1 MSGMVT
7 LSAILLVVCLG
18 FSAFFSSSE
27 TAYIY
32 LQRMRVRH
40 LVSSKVRGAQR
51 VARLVEYPEKL
62 LATVLVGNNL
72 VNTTAATLG
81 TLIAVSYLSEGWAA
95 LAATV
100 GVTLLLLIFG
110 EVTPKTV
117 ATRHTERLALLYA
130 RPFELISR
138 ILSPVVTAVGWI
150 ASPLA
155 HLFGGPSVTHSIV
168 SEEEIRSAIS
178 AGMEEG
184 TVEEAEAAMLHK
196 VFRFGDLSVAEVM
209 TPRPEVVGLELGAT
223 LKDYLSTYAASTHS
237 RYVVYR
243 DNLDNVM
250 GIISTKDVL
259 MAQAQ
264 GKLTADSPL
273 DSLVRPAYFV
283 PESKRLNVLF
293 AEMQRHGHSL
303 AVAVDEFGGT
313 AGIVTVEH
321 LAGEIVGHFG
331 DDLTK
336 LTQQVEHID
345 HNTVEID
352 AGMSVEKAN
361 AELGLGLPEAEDYQT
376 VAGFVLSQLGHI
388 PRSGEHLSYK
398 GLRLM
403 VTEMQGLKI
412 EKVLV
417 TKSDVPTAH

>member
-1 MSGMVT
+1 MSGLVT

-18 FSAFFSSSE
+18 LSAFFSSSE

-32 LQRMRVRH
+32 LQRIRVRY
-40 LVSSKVRGAQR
+40 LVNSKAKGAHR
-51 VARLVEYPEKL
+51 VARLVEQPERL

-72 VNTTAATLG
+72 VNTAAATLG
-81 TLIAVSYLSEGWAA
+81 TLIAVSYLSEGQAA
-95 LAATV
+95 LVATM
-100 GVTLLLLIFG
+100 GITLLLLIFG
-110 EVTPKTV
+110 EVTPKII
-117 ATRHTERLALLYA
+117 ATRHSERLALLYA
-130 RPFELISR
+130 RPFELISQ
-138 ILSPVVTAVGWI
+138 ILSPAAYVIGWI
-150 ASPLA
+150 ASSLA
-155 HLFGGPSVTHSIV
+155 HLFGGPSVPRSIV

-196 VFRFGDLSVAEVM
+196 VFRFGDGQVAEVM
-209 TPRPEVVGLELGAT
+209 TPRPEVVGLEVGETLRDFLAT
-223 LKDYLSTYAASTHS
+223 YVASPHS
-237 RYVVYR
+237 RYLVYR
-243 DNLDNVM
+243 DNLDNVV
-250 GIISTKDVL
+250 GIIAIKDVL

-264 GKLTADSPL
+264 GKLTADSSL

-293 AEMQRHGHSL
+293 AEMQRHAHSL

-336 LTQQVEHID
+336 LTSQVEHID
-345 HNTVEID
+345 HNTFEID
-352 AGMSVEKAN
+352 AGLSVEKAN
-361 AELGLGLPEAEDYQT
+361 TELGLGLPEADDYQT

-388 PRSGEHLSYK
+388 PHSGEQLSYK

-403 VTEMQGLKI
+403 VTEMQGLRI
-412 EKVLV
+412 EKILV
-417 TKSDVPTAH
+417 TKIDVPTTN

>member
-1 MSGMVT
+1 
-7 LSAILLVVCLG
+7 
-18 FSAFFSSSE
+18 
-27 TAYIY
+27 
-32 LQRMRVRH
+32 VRH
-40 LVSSKVRGAQR
+40 LVNSKVKGANR
-51 VARLVEYPEKL
+51 VARLVEQPERL

-72 VNTTAATLG
+72 VNTAAAALG
-81 TLIAVSYLSEGWAA
+81 TLIAVSYLSEGRGV
-95 LAATV
+95 LVATV

-110 EVTPKTV
+110 EVTPKTI
-117 ATRHTERLALLYA
+117 AARNSERLALLYA
-130 RPFELISR
+130 RPFELISQ
-138 ILSPVVTAVGWI
+138 ILSPAAHVIGWI

-155 HLFGGPSVTHSIV
+155 HLFGGPSASHSLV
-168 SEEEIRSAIS
+168 GEEEIRSAIS

-196 VFRFGDLSVAEVM
+196 VFRFGDIQVAEVM
-209 TPRPEVVGLELGAT
+209 TPRPEVVGLEVGQT
-223 LKDYLSTYAASTHS
+223 LKDFLATYVVSPHS
-237 RYVVYR
+237 RYLVYR
-243 DNLDNVM
+243 DNMDNVV
-250 GIISTKDVL
+250 GIINTKDVV

-264 GKLTADSPL
+264 GKLTADSSL

-293 AEMQRHGHSL
+293 AEMQRHAHSL

-336 LTQQVEHID
+336 LSSEVEHID
-345 HNTVEID
+345 HNTFEID
-352 AGMSVEKAN
+352 AGISVEKAN
-361 AELGLGLPEAEDYQT
+361 AELGLGLPETEDYQT

-388 PRSGEHLSYK
+388 PHSGETLSYK

-403 VTEMQGLKI
+403 VTEMQGLRI
-412 EKVLV
+412 ERILV
-417 TKSDVPTAH
+417 TRVDVPTTN